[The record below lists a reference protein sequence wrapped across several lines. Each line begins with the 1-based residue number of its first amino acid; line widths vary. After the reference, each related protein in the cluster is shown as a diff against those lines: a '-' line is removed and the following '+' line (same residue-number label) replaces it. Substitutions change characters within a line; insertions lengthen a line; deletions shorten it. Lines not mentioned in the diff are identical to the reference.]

1 MRVGPRRTAV
11 IGALLPVFLVLIAT
25 MARADVTT
33 VSGNTLRTGWD
44 SSEPALTPAKV
55 ASASVGQLFV
65 TNLPKVVGN
74 PESGRQRQQVYAQPL
89 IADGYLI
96 IATEENHVYGL
107 NPMTGAIRWSTDLGP
122 SWPVSTIGCTDL
134 VPDIGVTSTPVY
146 DPSNHNLYVLNKTYS
161 GKRSGV
167 TKPVFQL
174 HALNIVN
181 GRERKGWP
189 VTIKGYPTN
198 SPTVPFSPE
207 RQLQRPGLLLLGG
220 VIYAGF
226 AAHCNPLQY
235 GPNGRV
241 DGYVAGVSASQP
253 RLTTLW
259 STEAGYATAGGGVW
273 QSGGGLVSDGPG
285 SIFVATGN
293 GLIAAPVGPGDRPP
307 GTLAEAVVHLR
318 VQANGRLKPV
328 DFFGPTD
335 NTQLNRD
342 DTDVASGG
350 PLAIPAG
357 YGTRKYPD
365 LLVEMGKDG
374 RIWLL
379 NRNNLGGV
387 GQGKDHGNDVLSVTV
402 PTNGVWGHPAFFGGN
417 KGYIYYVPYQSPMYA
432 YELGSS
438 HGVPRLTLAGQTTVP
453 NYFGFSSGSPA
464 VTSTGKSP
472 GSGLVWVVYST
483 GPTGGFGTLNAYD
496 AVPVRG
502 VLKMVRSWPI
512 GTVSSFENV
521 ATSDGRVYVG
531 NRLGQ
536 VFGFGRISAA
546 HGAPI
551 GGTAVNFGSVPV
563 GKSATRNITL
573 VANRTV
579 TVNNLH
585 ILAPFALASDAP
597 TAPLTLRAG
606 GKLVVPVVFHPT
618 DARGSWSYLFLG
630 IGDSRFSPV
639 PVETFGVGTSPPA
652 LATST
657 PSLSFGSEP
666 TGTIAVQTVQIS
678 NTGARPERITSQVSP
693 PASSGFQIQG
703 LPKVGSTIEPGTSA
717 TVVVSYAPSRTGRV
731 RTTVGVRAGSV
742 SATVVLTGR
751 ATAGKR
757 HLAIPA
763 GSVNF
768 GTVRVGHAASRTFE
782 LKVTGSDN
790 LSVWTTRLPSG
801 PFRAQHP
808 LASGSGLYPDAPVPV
823 TVIFR
828 PTRTGHFRGEYVFDA
843 RDGQGLQTVRLI
855 ATAVS

>member
-1 MRVGPRRTAV
+1 M
-11 IGALLPVFLVLIAT
+11 
-25 MARADVTT
+25 
-33 VSGNTLRTGWD
+33 
-44 SSEPALTPAKV
+44 
-55 ASASVGQLFV
+55 
-65 TNLPKVVGN
+65 
-74 PESGRQRQQVYAQPL
+74 
-89 IADGYLI
+89 
-96 IATEENHVYGL
+96 
-107 NPMTGAIRWSTDLGP
+107 
-122 SWPVSTIGCTDL
+122 
-134 VPDIGVTSTPVY
+134 Y
-146 DPSNHNLYVLNKTYS
+146 DPSNHNLYVLNKTYC

-167 TKPVFQL
+167 TKPMFQL

-181 GRERKGWP
+181 GRQRKGWP

-241 DGYVAGVSASQP
+241 DGYVAGVSASRP

-293 GLIAAPVGPGDRPP
+293 GLIAAPTGPGDRPP
-307 GTLAEAVVHLR
+307 GTLADAVVHLR
-318 VQANGRLKPV
+318 VQPNGSLKPV

-379 NRNNLGGV
+379 NRNDLGGV
-387 GQGKDHGNDVLSVTV
+387 GQGKDHGNDALGVTV

-432 YELGSS
+432 FELGSS

-521 ATSDGRVYVG
+521 ATNDGRVYVG

-536 VFGFGRISAA
+536 VFGFGGISAT
-546 HGAPI
+546 HGAPL

-563 GKSATRNITL
+563 GKSATRNVTL
-573 VANRTV
+573 VANRAV

-585 ILAPFALASDAP
+585 ILAPFALAADAP
-597 TAPLTLRAG
+597 TAPVDAQGRRQARRSGRLPPDRSPR
-606 GKLVVPVVFHPT
+606 KLVVSLRRNRRQPLQPGPRRDVRCRNVAPGPGDLGS
-618 DARGSWSYLFLG
+618 DAFIRFGADGDHRGSN
-630 IGDSRFSPV
+630 RC
-639 PVETFGVGTSPPA
+639 
-652 LATST
+652 
-657 PSLSFGSEP
+657 
-666 TGTIAVQTVQIS
+666 
-678 NTGARPERITSQVSP
+678 
-693 PASSGFQIQG
+693 
-703 LPKVGSTIEPGTSA
+703 
-717 TVVVSYAPSRTGRV
+717 
-731 RTTVGVRAGSV
+731 
-742 SATVVLTGR
+742 
-751 ATAGKR
+751 
-757 HLAIPA
+757 
-763 GSVNF
+763 
-768 GTVRVGHAASRTFE
+768 
-782 LKVTGSDN
+782 
-790 LSVWTTRLPSG
+790 
-801 PFRAQHP
+801 
-808 LASGSGLYPDAPVPV
+808 
-823 TVIFR
+823 
-828 PTRTGHFRGEYVFDA
+828 
-843 RDGQGLQTVRLI
+843 
-855 ATAVS
+855 